1 MKVYL
6 PILCYNHL
14 CNTEFMMALMKF
26 VMFCRNNDI
35 HLVVFPITFDSLV
48 NRARN
53 AAVATFL
60 SDPDATHLLFIDA
73 DIEFE
78 PEDVMKLFFAN
89 LDVVAGA
96 YPQKW
101 LDLKKYNPNIPNPL
115 EICTK
120 MSVHLSPET
129 SGSIASVMEADYVTT
144 GFLLIKR
151 VVFEQM
157 IAAYPEK
164 RYINDIDGYSG
175 ANKDKF
181 YDFFTVSINS
191 ETKRFESEDYGFSR
205 LWKTIGGKIHV
216 VTDITLKHHGWFGFS
231 GNLHRILTTV

>member
-1 MKVYL
+1 
-6 PILCYNHL
+6 
-14 CNTEFMMALMKF
+14 MMSLMKLI
-26 VMFCRNNDI
+26 MFCRNNDI
-35 HLVVFPITFDSLV
+35 SLVVFPITFDSLV

-60 SDPDATHLLFIDA
+60 SDPDATHLLFIDS
-73 DIEFE
+73 DIEFD
-78 PEDVMKLFFAN
+78 PQDVMKLFFADR
-89 LDVVAGA
+89 DVVAGA

-101 LDLKKYNPNIPNPL
+101 LDMSKYNPNIANPL

-120 MSVHLSPET
+120 MSVHLSPTTKSSSED
-129 SGSIASVMEADYVTT
+129 IAAVMEADYVTT

-157 IAAYPEK
+157 IAAYPE
-164 RYINDIDGYSG
+164 RQYINDIDGYSS
-175 ANKDKF
+175 ANKNMF

-191 ETKRFESEDYGFSR
+191 DTKRFESEDYGFSR

-216 VTDITLKHHGWFGFS
+216 VTDMTLKHHGWFAFP
-231 GNLHRILTTV
+231 GNLHRMLASV